1 MVVVTPAT
9 IMVTRLS
16 TAKFMIGILQ
26 QETKVWVPSS
36 LNVIVV
42 RVLIIL
48 QNIVRNKDLQKYGE
62 RNSLIQST

>member
-26 QETKVWVPSS
+26 EETEVWVPSS
-36 LNVIVV
+36 FNIIIV

-48 QNIVRNKDLQKYGE
+48 QKIVRNKDLQKYGE
-62 RNSLIQST
+62 RNSLIKST

>member
-1 MVVVTPAT
+1 MATATSAT

-16 TAKFMIGILQ
+16 TANFMIGILQ

-36 LNVIVV
+36 FNVIIA
-42 RVLIIL
+42 RVLIIF

-62 RNSLIQST
+62 RNPLIQST